1 MRNSLS
7 KKEREQAVVNAFQ
20 SVSRKFTWD
29 KTNSRWIA
37 AKVAKESISP
47 FDQQQQQFPVSHPY
61 DLQILSR
68 MLVEIANAD
77 GRISR
82 EEGEWLMGML
92 DPNHGSI
99 DTILSRPRLTPAELQ
114 QTSNGAVTSNTA
126 KNNAKIV
133 EMACKSLEN
142 LTTIVRFWMGALL
155 RIVLKF

>member
-1 MRNSLS
+1 MDSGKGS
-7 KKEREQAVVNAFQ
+7 
-20 SVSRKFTWD
+20 
-29 KTNSRWIA
+29 
-37 AKVAKESISP
+37 ESISP
-47 FDQQQQQFPVSHPY
+47 FDQQQQIPCSHPY

-114 QTSNGAVTSNTA
+114 QTSNGAVRET
-126 KNNAKIV
+126 
-133 EMACKSLEN
+133 MLM
-142 LTTIVRFWMGALL
+142 LTWALALCDEEFAAQEQALL
-155 RIVLKF
+155 HNFASSLRLSTSQMQVLKKAHYFR